1 MREDRIDEE
10 IRRLLQ
16 EATEDY
22 DESSWEKLSQRI
34 DAEDLST
41 TDDAEFDDQVKYKL
55 ERHTIPP
62 SEEHWQV
69 FNEELDRLE
78 QRRRRV
84 YVIKVLEATIFLLLV
99 MTFLNY
105 TQFRSKVDIN
115 NDYISQVQKESADIN
130 AAQASL
136 AQPIAPKTL
145 SDLASSG
152 DVQNRLAQR
161 GSESVRVWL
170 AEDHETKR
178 VAFLPMK
185 SISALSS
192 GNHQIRKV
200 LEELLLEANQSYAVV
215 PSLDIGELS
224 VSRDLPSLASLP
236 VEEVEKENNTDGWSF
251 SLPISYDVNIINT
264 QLDLDYLSHQIES
277 GLAGQSFGARV
288 GYRKGAVEIGSGIL
302 YSKKAFVPGRLTSFS
317 KASNVSFL
325 RNQLREM
332 YIRQMEIPLHA
343 KVFMAPPQNKA
354 SLYVLGGVSTNFI
367 IHNQYLI
374 DRTPTESGSLSKAP
388 NVDLIDLQN
397 LPRAIVQGGSLA
409 DNVYLTGMIGLGV
422 EARVSEKIRWY
433 IQPTYRHALT
443 GQLNPLVDRISTLSV
458 EAGVTYKM

>member
-1 MREDRIDEE
+1 
-10 IRRLLQ
+10 
-16 EATEDY
+16 
-22 DESSWEKLSQRI
+22 
-34 DAEDLST
+34 
-41 TDDAEFDDQVKYKL
+41 
-55 ERHTIPP
+55 
-62 SEEHWQV
+62 
-69 FNEELDRLE
+69 
-78 QRRRRV
+78 V

-178 VAFLPMK
+178 VAFL
-185 SISALSS
+185 
-192 GNHQIRKV
+192 IRKV

-325 RNQLREM
+325 RNQLRGM

>member
-136 AQPIAPKTL
+136 AQPITPKTL

-178 VAFLPMK
+178 VAFLPLK

-325 RNQLREM
+325 RNQLRGM

>member
-1 MREDRIDEE
+1 
-10 IRRLLQ
+10 
-16 EATEDY
+16 
-22 DESSWEKLSQRI
+22 
-34 DAEDLST
+34 
-41 TDDAEFDDQVKYKL
+41 
-55 ERHTIPP
+55 
-62 SEEHWQV
+62 
-69 FNEELDRLE
+69 
-78 QRRRRV
+78 
-84 YVIKVLEATIFLLLV
+84 
-99 MTFLNY
+99 
-105 TQFRSKVDIN
+105 
-115 NDYISQVQKESADIN
+115 
-130 AAQASL
+130 
-136 AQPIAPKTL
+136 
-145 SDLASSG
+145 
-152 DVQNRLAQR
+152 
-161 GSESVRVWL
+161 
-170 AEDHETKR
+170 
-178 VAFLPMK
+178 
-185 SISALSS
+185 
-192 GNHQIRKV
+192 
-200 LEELLLEANQSYAVV
+200 
-215 PSLDIGELS
+215 
-224 VSRDLPSLASLP
+224 
-236 VEEVEKENNTDGWSF
+236 
-251 SLPISYDVNIINT
+251 VNIINT

>member
-178 VAFLPMK
+178 VAFL
-185 SISALSS
+185 L
-192 GNHQIRKV
+192 
-200 LEELLLEANQSYAVV
+200 
-215 PSLDIGELS
+215 
-224 VSRDLPSLASLP
+224 
-236 VEEVEKENNTDGWSF
+236 
-251 SLPISYDVNIINT
+251 
-264 QLDLDYLSHQIES
+264 
-277 GLAGQSFGARV
+277 
-288 GYRKGAVEIGSGIL
+288 
-302 YSKKAFVPGRLTSFS
+302 KK
-317 KASNVSFL
+317 
-325 RNQLREM
+325 
-332 YIRQMEIPLHA
+332 
-343 KVFMAPPQNKA
+343 
-354 SLYVLGGVSTNFI
+354 
-367 IHNQYLI
+367 
-374 DRTPTESGSLSKAP
+374 
-388 NVDLIDLQN
+388 
-397 LPRAIVQGGSLA
+397 
-409 DNVYLTGMIGLGV
+409 
-422 EARVSEKIRWY
+422 
-433 IQPTYRHALT
+433 
-443 GQLNPLVDRISTLSV
+443 
-458 EAGVTYKM
+458 

>member
-178 VAFLPMK
+178 VAFLPLK

>member
-136 AQPIAPKTL
+136 AQPITPKTL

-200 LEELLLEANQSYAVV
+200 LEELLLEANQSYAVL

>member
-145 SDLASSG
+145 SDLASTG

-178 VAFLPMK
+178 VAFLPLK

>member
-178 VAFLPMK
+178 VAFLPLK

-325 RNQLREM
+325 RNQLRGM